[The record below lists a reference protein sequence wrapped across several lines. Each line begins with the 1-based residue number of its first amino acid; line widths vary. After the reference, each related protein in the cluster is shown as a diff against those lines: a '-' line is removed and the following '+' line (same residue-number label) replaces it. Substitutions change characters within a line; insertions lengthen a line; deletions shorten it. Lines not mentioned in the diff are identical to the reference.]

1 MVSTCLR
8 DYKAFLNTPGNLLLI
23 LLHSLLNTSVPG
35 RVTYV
40 NVLEMLLME
49 LVTSMLL
56 FLLLVQYGAQ
66 TVYSVILIGVE
77 GKNASVEKTMNLLIS
92 TMVFFL
98 LITK

>member
-1 MVSTCLR
+1 
-8 DYKAFLNTPGNLLLI
+8 
-23 LLHSLLNTSVPG
+23 
-35 RVTYV
+35 V

-56 FLLLVQYGAQ
+56 FLLLVLYCAQ
-66 TVYSVILIGVE
+66 TKYSVILIGVE
-77 GKNASVEKTMNLLIS
+77 GKNASVERTMNLLTS